1 MSPKMPAPKLT
12 FSYLEPSCKMPGYS
26 KKMCSS
32 KNKSSM
38 KLKHSRPK
46 FGKPLMEM
54 TNCDIVKMIEE
65 FNKNDCILGKNEE
78 ELKCSTYRLMKCMAH
93 SKELI

>member
-1 MSPKMPAPKLT
+1 
-12 FSYLEPSCKMPGYS
+12 
-26 KKMCSS
+26 
-32 KNKSSM
+32 
-38 KLKHSRPK
+38 
-46 FGKPLMEM
+46 MEM